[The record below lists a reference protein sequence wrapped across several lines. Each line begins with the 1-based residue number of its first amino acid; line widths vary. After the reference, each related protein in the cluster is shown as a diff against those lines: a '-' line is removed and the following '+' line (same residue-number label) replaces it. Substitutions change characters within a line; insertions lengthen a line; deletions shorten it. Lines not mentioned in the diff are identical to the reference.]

1 MVFLS
6 GDPMEEP
13 WPYRQVG
20 TDRRPAQGDPPVPSI
35 LHWSL
40 ALVMMIMAL
49 LAGIALVLPLSIE
62 GPACAVGQEIC
73 EEDASPKSVGLL
85 LAAAA

>member
-13 WPYRQVG
+13 WPYRRVG
-20 TDRRPAQGDPPVPSI
+20 TDGRPAKGDPPVPSI
-35 LHWSL
+35 LHWSF
-40 ALVMMIMAL
+40 ALVMTMMAL
-49 LAGIALVLPLSIE
+49 LAGIALVMPLPVE
-62 GPACAVGQEIC
+62 GPACAVGQEVC
-73 EEDASPKSVGLL
+73 EGDASPKSVGLL